1 MSKLTP
7 GSHAL
12 ILDANEVK
20 ENIGKQVLLMG
31 MVAPGK
37 TAKLTFSTG
46 TYEFDGGPRGVW
58 VVQASGIVRND
69 IDKGKVIDSYAAVEP
84 RHLMLLPHVLRQ
96 ASALQP
102 RTQSA

>member
-7 GSHAL
+7 GQHAL

-31 MVAPGK
+31 MVPAHA

-69 IDKGKVIDSYAAVEP
+69 INKGKVIDSYAAIEP
-84 RHLMLLPHVLRQ
+84 RHLMPLPHVLRQ
-96 ASALQP
+96 ASPLQP
-102 RTQSA
+102 RTKSA